1 MRLNLPG
8 IVPVGPAIQISFDG
22 REIEALPGET
32 IAAALAAADVVAVRQ
47 ARSGAPRG
55 PFCGMGVCFD
65 CLVTV
70 DGRPSQRACLTKV
83 ADGMDVRSSPAA
95 QPGAPPPPTAEE
107 WEIECDVLVVGA
119 GPAGLSAA
127 RSLAL
132 AGAKVVVLD
141 ERLHEGGQFFK
152 PLAPSHEA
160 LAETLD
166 RQFREGAVLQRST
179 ALAGATIVNEAT
191 VWAAFSAH
199 EVAAVVGGRA
209 RLYRPK
215 RLVLATGAYEQ
226 IRPVPGWTLP
236 GVMTVGGLQTL
247 ARSYRVAPGSR
258 IVIAG
263 NGPLCLQT
271 AAELLDG
278 GANVVAVLEAAP
290 RPGPTRWRAL
300 MAAAAADLPLMVEGV
315 SLARRLG
322 RLMRWG
328 HRVSR
333 LLGEERVRAVEAGGF
348 TIEADIVA
356 LNDGFASSSE
366 LARALG
372 CAHRFVAR
380 GSGSME
386 TLTDADGRTSV
397 ADVFA
402 VGDGARFGGAHA
414 AQAQGVLAAVAIA
427 RDLGLPVART
437 SDARRLVQR
446 AGRFQAALWRLFEA
460 PPFDPA
466 AIDDAA
472 IVCRCEEVT
481 AGELRH
487 LIAAGHGSPAS
498 LKRASRVGMGRCQG
512 RYCAATVA
520 RLSGNDVGEFGLFA
534 PRPPAKPVPIRALT
548 IEQPEWSG
556 HVDFVPPDMARPRE
570 AGPLPVETVD
580 TLVIGG
586 GVVGSCVA
594 YWLAREGIEAMVVE
608 RDEPNLQA
616 SGANAGSLHVQM
628 LSFDFGTNAPA
639 GGNRAADTLPL
650 GPASVALWQE
660 IERDAGQDLEIKV
673 AGGLMIGETAQ
684 DVEFLKA
691 KIALEKS
698 RGIEAEL
705 IGPNELRALEPAI
718 GDVAIAAEWC
728 PGEGKINPL
737 RGTYATIAR
746 AKALGARFRH
756 GSNVQAIA
764 REGTGWRV
772 TTSRGELRCRRIV
785 NASGPWAAEIGRLV
799 GLDLPVRGA
808 PLQMIATEPMAPT
821 LTRLVAHA
829 ARHLT
834 LKQMGSGAFLVGG
847 GWTAGLDESQRLS
860 RALRHS
866 VEGNLWV
873 AARVVPA
880 LAELHAVRIWAGMNV
895 NIDRAPILGEAPRLP
910 GFYNCVSS
918 NGYTLA
924 PVLGRLTAEMLA
936 GRQTSIPVAPFLL
949 NRFG

>member
-1 MRLNLPG
+1 MRLSHPD
-8 IVPVGPAIQISFDG
+8 IVPVGPAIQIYFDD
-22 REIEALPGET
+22 REIAALPGET
-32 IAAALAAADVVAVRQ
+32 VAAALAAAGIIALRQ

-70 DGRPSQRACLTKV
+70 DGQPSQRACLTRAV
-83 ADGMDVRSSPAA
+83 DGMDVRSSPAP
-95 QPGAPPPPTAEE
+95 QPGAAGPPAETRE
-107 WEIECDVLVVGA
+107 QACDVVVVGA

-127 RSLAL
+127 RALAL
-132 AGAKVVVLD
+132 AGANVVVLD

-152 PLAPSHEA
+152 PLAHSHEA
-160 LAETLD
+160 DPERLD
-166 RQFREGAVLQRST
+166 RQFRDGAVLGRST
-179 ALAGATIVNEAT
+179 LLAGVTIVNEAT
-191 VWAAFSAH
+191 VWAAFSPNEIAAT
-199 EVAAVVGGRA
+199 VAGQS

-226 IRPVPGWTLP
+226 VRPVPGWTLP

-290 RPGPTRWRAL
+290 RPGAGRWDALAQAALADPSLLLQGRA
-300 MAAAAADLPLMVEGV
+300 
-315 SLARRLG
+315 LARRLG
-322 RLMRWG
+322 FLMHWGRRVTRLSG
-328 HRVSR
+328 DD
-333 LLGEERVRAVEAGGF
+333 RVRRVEAGDLAV
-348 TIEADIVA
+348 EADIVA

-372 CAHRFVAR
+372 CAHRFVPR

-386 TLTDADGRTSV
+386 TITDADGRTSLGE
-397 ADVFA
+397 VFA
-402 VGDGARFGGAHA
+402 IGDGARFGGAQA
-414 AQAQGVLAAVAIA
+414 AQAQGVLAANAIA
-427 RDLGLPVART
+427 RDLGLAVAPAKE
-437 SDARRLVQR
+437 ARRTVQR
-446 AGRFQAALWRLFEA
+446 AARFQSALWRLFEA
-460 PPFDPA
+460 PAFDPA
-466 AIDDAA
+466 AIDDSA

-481 AGELRH
+481 AGELRG
-487 LIAAGHGSPAS
+487 LVAAGHASPDS

-520 RLSGNDVGEFGLFA
+520 RLCSADVDEFGLFA

-570 AGPLPVETVD
+570 AGPLPAESVD

-586 GVVGSCVA
+586 GVVGSCLA

-628 LSFDFGTNAPA
+628 LSFDFGANAPA

-650 GPASVALWQE
+650 GPASIALWQE
-660 IERDAGQDLEIKV
+660 IERDTGQDLEIKV
-673 AGGLMIGETAQ
+673 AGGLMVGETAR

-691 KIALEKS
+691 KIALERS

-705 IGPNELRALEPAI
+705 IGANELRQLEPAI
-718 GDVAIAAEWC
+718 GDAAIAAEWC
-728 PGEGKINPL
+728 PAEGKINPL

-756 GSNVQAIA
+756 GSNVVAIERDGA
-764 REGTGWRV
+764 GWRV

-785 NASGPWAAEIGRLV
+785 NASGPWAAEIGRLA
-799 GLDLPVRGA
+799 GLELPVRGA
-808 PLQMIATEPMAPT
+808 PLQMIATEPTAPT

-847 GWTAGLDESQRLS
+847 GWTAGLDERQRLS
-860 RALRHS
+860 RALRPS

-873 AARVVPA
+873 ASRVVPA

-895 NIDRAPILGEAPRLP
+895 NIDRAPILGEAPGRP

-924 PVLGRLTAEMLA
+924 PVLARLTAEMLA
-936 GRQTSIPVAPFLL
+936 GRQPSMPVAPFLL
-949 NRFG
+949 DRFG